1 MRKSLLTAFLTATI
15 LSGLILVSTSPF
27 STAQASADVYGIISS
42 NTTWTKSSRP
52 YNLTGLVTISNRV
65 TLTIEAGVI
74 VNLNGYKIQVNAI
87 LFARGSARALKP
99 LSQAFKTSKCTLM
112 GANLTWRLLR
122 TRIRGCLASL
132 TCTASI
138 SED

>member
-74 VNLNGYKIQVNAI
+74 VNLNGYKIQVMPSY
-87 LFARGSARALKP
+87 LREVARALKP